1 MAEEKAITF
10 ARDYRPNSLASYVGN
25 ERIKETVRNTIAR
38 GRRPQVIIIDGFT
51 GSGKTTI
58 ARILMKEYEC
68 TGRKEGEDACGV
80 CESCRNFNEYIRT
93 GVLDDLPDIK
103 EINVAENSGK
113 GDVVEILEERVFP
126 PQYGNYKY
134 YYFDEVHKASDAL
147 QNYLL
152 KPIEEPEEHVVYIL
166 ATTEIDKLLPTIRNR
181 ANLVLKVKKATEKDI
196 SSLMGT
202 ICKREDIPFEE
213 EAFRMIA
220 TRADFIIRESLNY
233 LQQVV
238 DAHGVCTADVVSKE
252 FEVVTDSLL
261 FDFYHAYI
269 QRDYMRYMS
278 IMHTI
283 KTTMS
288 FESFLLSL
296 RNFTTRGIYIL
307 NGIEI
312 EGMHATEI
320 KKYSSLFQKFDVVQ
334 LSLLLSRLLSL
345 GDGNI
350 EANLLNLMYRQNLE
364 DGIAQQYTV
373 SEDLQVS
380 SKIEVSAKEEVKER
394 NRNIEVAREE
404 AELKGQL
411 TLSSEVE
418 GVSLLDTLGSFQ
430 VQKVKGNV

>member
-38 GRRPQVIIIDGFT
+38 GGRPQVIIIDGFT

-213 EAFRMIA
+213 EA
-220 TRADFIIRESLNY
+220 L
-233 LQQVV
+233 
-238 DAHGVCTADVVSKE
+238 
-252 FEVVTDSLL
+252 
-261 FDFYHAYI
+261 
-269 QRDYMRYMS
+269 
-278 IMHTI
+278 
-283 KTTMS
+283 
-288 FESFLLSL
+288 
-296 RNFTTRGIYIL
+296 
-307 NGIEI
+307 
-312 EGMHATEI
+312 
-320 KKYSSLFQKFDVVQ
+320 
-334 LSLLLSRLLSL
+334 
-345 GDGNI
+345 
-350 EANLLNLMYRQNLE
+350 
-364 DGIAQQYTV
+364 
-373 SEDLQVS
+373 
-380 SKIEVSAKEEVKER
+380 
-394 NRNIEVAREE
+394 
-404 AELKGQL
+404 
-411 TLSSEVE
+411 
-418 GVSLLDTLGSFQ
+418 LGSR
-430 VQKVKGNV
+430 